1 VSVLE
6 GMPHRRLGVVGG
18 DKLLG
23 IPLAA
28 LAEAHGGDD

>member
-1 VSVLE
+1 
-6 GMPHRRLGVVGG
+6 MPHRRLGVAGG

-28 LAEAHGGDD
+28 LAEAYGGNA